1 VSDADFWA
9 IGGHPIVV
17 APDGQHVEL
26 AVTLR
31 PGGLVAVARFD
42 GAELHDEN
50 DVFAGFYQAF
60 QFPEWFGWNSDA
72 LSDCLR
78 DLHWLPADRFLVV
91 IDRADQALTIDAE
104 ERRLL
109 IRVLRRA
116 AQSWASPMNDR
127 RPAPIA
133 FRVIFRCPEEAVA
146 RLREEIAAA

>member
-1 VSDADFWA
+1 
-9 IGGHPIVV
+9 V
-17 APDGQHVEL
+17 APDGRQIEL
-26 AVTLR
+26 AVALP
-31 PGGLVAVARFD
+31 PGGFLAVARLD

-50 DVFAGFYQAF
+50 DVFAAFYRAF
-60 QFPEWFGWNSDA
+60 QFPEWFGWNWDA

-78 DLHWLPADRFLVV
+78 DLQWSPADRFLVV
-91 IDRADQALTIDAE
+91 VDRADQALTIDAE

-133 FRVIFRCPEEAVA
+133 FKVIFRCPEEAVA